1 LKQRRKRQSCNSTSC
16 PGSELG
22 SVDGL
27 CAQSCGGD
35 SLGTNF
41 AQRTKAGAFFSAV
54 FIDPSCP
61 PTGVYASYNQ
71 ISGPK
76 NILDQYL
83 LGHHPSAE
91 ADDGSREAVLRH
103 VEAVSAVKP

>member
-1 LKQRRKRQSCNSTSC
+1 ML
-16 PGSELG
+16 
-22 SVDGL
+22 
-27 CAQSCGGD
+27 
-35 SLGTNF
+35 
-41 AQRTKAGAFFSAV
+41 
-54 FIDPSCP
+54 IDPSCT

-71 ISGPK
+71 IYGPK

>member
-1 LKQRRKRQSCNSTSC
+1 ML
-16 PGSELG
+16 
-22 SVDGL
+22 
-27 CAQSCGGD
+27 
-35 SLGTNF
+35 
-41 AQRTKAGAFFSAV
+41 
-54 FIDPSCP
+54 IDPSCT

-71 ISGPK
+71 IYGPK

-83 LGHHPSAE
+83 LGHHTSAE